1 MNQKKTNILAVL
13 FLSVLVLILAGLLIF
28 SGIKYHKMS
37 DRLKASQEELEKVQQ
52 LAEQREEA
60 ASQEE
65 DTTAETEEEQ
75 GILEDQQEEVSK
87 EKDIRDS
94 DGHSCG
100 KKDQPSFCEY
110 GKPRAVF
117 HVQ

>member
-52 LAEQREEA
+52 LAKQ
-60 ASQEE
+60 
-65 DTTAETEEEQ
+65 
-75 GILEDQQEEVSK
+75 
-87 EKDIRDS
+87 
-94 DGHSCG
+94 
-100 KKDQPSFCEY
+100 
-110 GKPRAVF
+110 
-117 HVQ
+117 